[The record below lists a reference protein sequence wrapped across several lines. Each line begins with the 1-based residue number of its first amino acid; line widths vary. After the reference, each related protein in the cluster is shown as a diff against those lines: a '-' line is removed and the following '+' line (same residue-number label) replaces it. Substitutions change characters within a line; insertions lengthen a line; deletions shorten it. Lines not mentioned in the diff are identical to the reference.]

1 MIELIKDFFRK
12 SSFIFYDRRVSNKP
26 GVDQQRRA
34 RDPKDIRALSH
45 PVRLALLEVLAARE
59 SATATECAP
68 LVGESPQNCSFHLR
82 TLAKHGFVEAVPQ
95 AGKERPWR
103 RIERAVW
110 VDPTEDE
117 TGAAA
122 GEAFDEATA
131 IHESARLSQWVTER
145 RLIPQQWRDALLFA
159 SRVAWMTPAESARFN
174 RDVEALLA
182 KYDDRLAP
190 RADRPDDAE
199 FVRFFGFS
207 RVVHRDGP
215 QQSDRM
221 QSKE

>member
-1 MIELIKDFFRK
+1 M
-12 SSFIFYDRRVSNKP
+12 SSQSAP
-26 GVDQQRRA
+26 GDQRRA

-45 PVRLALLEVLAARE
+45 PVRLALLEVLATRD

-82 TLAKHGFVEAVPQ
+82 TLAKHGFVEAVPRE
-95 AGKERPWR
+95 GRERPWR

-110 VDPTEDE
+110 IDPTDDA

-122 GEAFDEATA
+122 GDAFDEATA

-145 RLIPQQWRDALLFA
+145 RLIPQEWRDSLLFA

-174 RDVEALLA
+174 RDVEELLSQ
-182 KYDDRLAP
+182 YDDRLAP

-207 RVVHRDGP
+207 HVVHRDGP
-215 QQSDRM
+215 HQPDPTQP
-221 QSKE
+221 KE